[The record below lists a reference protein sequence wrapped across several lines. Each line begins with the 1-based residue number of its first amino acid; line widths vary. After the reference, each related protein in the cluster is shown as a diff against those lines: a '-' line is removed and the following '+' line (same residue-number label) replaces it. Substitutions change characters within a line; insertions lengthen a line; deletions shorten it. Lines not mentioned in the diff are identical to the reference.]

1 MFVSAKTR
9 KLFVLALLSSM
20 LLLSVASVEA
30 QGQASVTIM
39 DVLGGST
46 TPAAGTYSYND
57 GTAVSL
63 TATPLDGYV
72 FVQWQIVTAG
82 GAMVDSDN
90 PATLT
95 VTGGV
100 TYAIQPIFD
109 IYQTVPGGVGITDFS
124 KAAIIVIPPSSGG
137 TTSPPPG
144 TYALEDATQTQ
155 LTATPADGWQFAYWT
170 VSGYPWDTEHGGDTF
185 TGIETANPYTVD
197 HGYGNTYSYQAVFTK
212 IGQATPTPTGGGGGG
227 TGAVMASTIDTVII
241 VVLVVVIIIILIA
254 LAVVMSRRKK

>member
-9 KLFVLALLSSM
+9 KVFVLALLSSM
-20 LLLSVASVEA
+20 LLLSVASVKA

-57 GTAVSL
+57 GATVSL
-63 TATPLDGYV
+63 TATALDGYE
-72 FVQWQIVTAG
+72 FVEWQIVTAG
-82 GAMVDSDN
+82 GATVDVLN
-90 PATLT
+90 PTTLT

-109 IYQTVPGGVGITDFS
+109 VVQTAPGGVPVTDFS
-124 KAAIIVIPPSSGG
+124 KAAIIIIPPSSGG

-144 TYALEDATQTQ
+144 TYALEDATQTT
-155 LTATPADGWQFAYWT
+155 LTATAANGWVFSHWSI
-170 VSGYPWDTEHGGDTF
+170 SGYPIDTEHGGDPF
-185 TGIETANPYTVD
+185 TGVRTENPYTVD
-197 HGYGNTYSYQAVFTK
+197 HGYGNTYTYQAVFTK
-212 IGQATPTPTGGGGGG
+212 IGEATPTPTGGGGG
-227 TGAVMASTIDTVII
+227 VMASTIDTVII
-241 VVLVVVIIIILIA
+241 VVLVVIIIVVLIA